1 MRYFIF
7 LLCFLYSSSLY
18 ASEFFNPEKF
28 SSHVLP
34 LNDAINYHFSSANIS
49 QYNITSYDEYEKL
62 SASNNSL
69 NLSLD
74 YTTLDFS
81 IGDYN
86 YKVLL
91 LVGTSND
98 TMMRPDGTGAGYI
111 TIWLQQNDKFK
122 LIASNEIYSIY
133 GVSLSF
139 DEENQVIDIDSPMG
153 QCETVFFRTT
163 LSIVD
168 NQVYYNTVD
177 VSFLT
182 TENTMKTNIIYDKSK
197 DKPIL
202 LNNKNGLTFN
212 Y

>member
-1 MRYFIF
+1 MRFFICLF
-7 LLCFLYSSSLY
+7 VLFFSFNLY
-18 ASEFFNPEKF
+18 ASEFFNPEKY
-28 SSHVLP
+28 SSHILS
-34 LNDAINYHFSSANIS
+34 LNEALNYHFSSANILK
-49 QYNITSYDEYEKL
+49 YNISSYDEYEKL
-62 SASNNSL
+62 LSSNSTL

-98 TMMRPDGTGAGYI
+98 TMMRPDGSGAGYI

-139 DEENQVIDIDSPMG
+139 DEENQVIEIDSPMG

-163 LSIVD
+163 LSIK
-168 NQVYYNTVD
+168 NHQVYYNTVD
-177 VSFLT
+177 ISFLT
-182 TENTMKTNIIYDKSK
+182 TENTMKTNIIYSNKK